1 MEPSCFRYSAGLLK
15 NDWRCKKTL
24 ARLDRRTLVGIL
36 LDSIFLAMFAYVI
49 GVGLNAWAYLPYPRG
64 ADAINQLQKVK
75 FILQFWPHISWDYQ
89 WSGGMPL
96 FRWYPSLFY
105 YIVSMIVVITGYK
118 VELVMVAFL
127 YAMYVLCAIGV
138 YALMVDI
145 TKNRTV
151 SLFTSSLVI
160 SSPSVWDQFTLG
172 GVYSRVPSLM
182 LLPFAM
188 LLVKRL
194 TENSVQDKQSK
205 KTYIATILLLAAI
218 LSFNPFLGWPSF
230 LLSLLIP
237 IWFHKDFRRGIR
249 TAASIAVPVLLV
261 NSYFYIPFLY
271 HPLQTMGGRNQLRN
285 YLLELPSAGSY
296 MTLAPVHVAL
306 TISFLGAAKI
316 LKVGFPSRSE
326 RGFSK
331 FFATLV
337 LLSLAFVF
345 AASFLEPVVPFGGLV
360 LTIVPFFLMPLA
372 GIALHKVIFKIP
384 KLSKPVLVAFL
395 LVSLV
400 SIQQVPGVNVLE
412 RLTSTTLPSATD
424 SISEMYE
431 QLKIPGNQTLHRVGI
446 YGADGYLGQWWNYK
460 SDVPQT
466 RDYFFQGILYPDWIA
481 WLHSG
486 VWERQNNYEETNFL
500 LDWWAVKWIIVNEA
514 MANPHK
520 FFDRPDYYQSVANIS
535 GTPYREFIYRNST
548 SIIGP
553 SNVPTVLVIGPQ
565 RTILNVLAYSN
576 YNSRHVIPIHGK
588 EYLDDYSLDELKNF
602 DGIIMYGYNYR
613 DLRKAWTLLAEYVQD
628 GGGLIIDTGLQYAGS
643 EWNAS
648 DIMNP
653 IPVERTI
660 WRSFGKEWRFSYL
673 SSPVTDGVNFALFS
687 PAESGKDPWF
697 FSSSLNESI
706 RDWARPVLWSNGHPV
721 VVLGS
726 YGKGRVVWSGL
737 NLPWHIMSYKN
748 NEESMMFAK
757 MVEWSLGTFEQEGSR
772 LAYEAERITPEKV
785 LVNIQQMA
793 KGVLYKEFYFKDW
806 RAYLEENG
814 KRTRELQIYQ
824 AGPDFMYVAIPQ
836 NAMTP
841 VSVAFEFTKLIEYT
855 GLALSA
861 ITIVAL
867 IMYAIKLPVDEL
879 TGYPR
884 RKLSILIMKVKN

>member
-1 MEPSCFRYSAGLLK
+1 
-15 NDWRCKKTL
+15 L
-24 ARLDRRTLVGIL
+24 ARLDRKTLVGIF
-36 LDSIFLAMFAYVI
+36 LDSIFLTLFVYII
-49 GVGLNAWAYLPYPRG
+49 GVGLNAWVYLPYPRG
-64 ADAINQLQKVK
+64 VDAINQLQKTK

-89 WSGGMPL
+89 WAGGMPL

-105 YIVSMIVVITGYK
+105 YIVSVLATITRCR

-127 YAMYVLCAIGV
+127 YAMYALCAIGV

-145 TKNRTV
+145 TRNRTV
-151 SLFTSSLVI
+151 SLLVSSFVV

-182 LLPFAM
+182 LLPLAM

-194 TENSVQDKQSK
+194 TENSIQDKQSK
-205 KTYIATILLLAAI
+205 KTYIATIFLLAAI
-218 LSFNPFLGWPSF
+218 VSFNPFLGWPSF

-237 IWFHKDFRRGIR
+237 IWFDKDFRRGIR
-249 TAASIAVPVLLV
+249 TVASLAFPVLLV
-261 NSYFYIPFLY
+261 DSYFYIPFFY
-271 HPLQTMGGRNQLRN
+271 YPLRTMESHYPLKNL
-285 YLLELPSAGSY
+285 LLEWPSVGSY
-296 MTLAPVHVAL
+296 LTLAPVHVAL
-306 TISFLGAAKI
+306 TISFLGVARIFK
-316 LKVGFPSRSE
+316 LGSPSQSE
-326 RGFSK
+326 QRFSK
-331 FFATLV
+331 FFGTLV
-337 LLSLAFVF
+337 LLFLVFVF
-345 AASFLEPVVPFGGLV
+345 AASFIEPVFPYGGLV

-384 KLSKPVLVAFL
+384 KLSKPVLVVFL

-412 RLTSTTLPSATD
+412 RLTSTALPSARD
-424 SISEMYE
+424 SISEMYG

-446 YGADGYLGQWWNYK
+446 YGADGDLGQWWNYK

-466 RDYFFQGILYPDWIA
+466 RDYFFQGTLYPDWIA
-481 WLHSG
+481 WLHAG

-514 MANPHK
+514 TANPQK
-520 FFDRPDYYQSVANIS
+520 FFDRPDYYESVANIS
-535 GTPYREFIYRNST
+535 GTLYREFIYRNST
-548 SIIGP
+548 SIIEAV
-553 SNVPTVLVIGPQ
+553 NVPTVLVIGPQ
-565 RTILNVLAYSN
+565 RTILNVLAYSSC
-576 YNSRHVIPIHGK
+576 NSRHVIPIHGK
-588 EYLDDYSLDELKNF
+588 EYFDDYSLNELKNF
-602 DGIIMYGYNYR
+602 DGIIMYGYNYH
-613 DLRKAWTLLAEYVQD
+613 DLTKAWTLLAEYVRD

-648 DIMNP
+648 DVLNP

-673 SSPVTDGVNFALFS
+673 SSPVTDGVNFTLFS

-706 RDWARPVLWSNGHPV
+706 RDWARPVLWNNGQPV
-721 VVLGS
+721 VALGS

-757 MVEWSLGTFEQEGSR
+757 MVEWSLGTLEQGGSR
-772 LAYEAERITPEKV
+772 LAYEVERITPEKV

-814 KRTRELQIYQ
+814 RRTKELQIYQ
-824 AGPDFMYVAIPQ
+824 AGPDFMYVAMPQ

-841 VSVAFEFTKLIEYT
+841 VSVVFEFTKLIEYA
-855 GLALSA
+855 GLALSV
-861 ITIVAL
+861 ITIVVL
-867 IMYAIKLPVDEL
+867 IMYAIKLPVDEPAK
-879 TGYPR
+879 YAR
-884 RKLSILIMKVKN
+884 RKLSMLIMKVKDWWYKA